1 MTNSSQ
7 SRKPQVFISFRG
19 KAQRKTL
26 VSFIKSKLEEISEI
40 NVFMDEYEIRG
51 RPITTL
57 FERIRESSIA
67 LVIFSDKYPESRWC
81 LDELVEIKKQM
92 ETGSIVPFPI
102 FYKVKAESVKNQ
114 TGHFRNVLLKTEED
128 VRKKVDRSNIR
139 SILETEDMIWGWRQA
154 LVSVGGRMGFSYN
167 HKCDNDFVNDI
178 VVQIKKMLADLSP
191 SPRNGLKIIERPQ
204 MHPQEEVTSLL
215 QALNLKKSDLEDLI
229 HINGV
234 VSHGTDRLV
243 FLDLIS
249 LQNPIL
255 ADRLIELV
263 QAGRNLLVLLG
274 SLEYYN
280 NGFTF
285 KRIFLP
291 KKSQQLPGYTVVAES
306 NDNLRNHEVSYS
318 DTVLTCFSFLCNILK
333 RSEMKIDPLSRR
345 VFIGL
350 GEKHLGKFLV
360 SSLKEELESNQIL
373 VYVEDETKSRI
384 KESGVAVVFFSKK
397 YPNSE
402 KCLDELVEIK
412 KLMDAGKIDPLP
424 VFYSLKDEPVKN
436 LKGYFLN
443 RLLKIENEVRKNIKT
458 RDDKSILDT
467 EAKIWGWRD
476 ALSSI
481 ASRPGLSYELST
493 DDVFVSDIVT
503 KVNELFA
510 SRERKKTEAATTVVK
525 TLDADDLF
533 YSRTSFLQAIDR
545 DITDFESF
553 TDIPNG
559 LVLLRL
565 KGHTNLVF
573 LKLSSH
579 ENLLQVLYL
588 LSLDFNKRGGEAE
601 SIVTSASGSIV
612 AASSMFQPLD
622 NIRIDLN
629 RQKYAT

>member
-67 LVIFSDKYPESRWC
+67 LIIFSDKYPESRWC

-92 ETGSIVPFPI
+92 DTGSIVPFPI
-102 FYKVKAESVKNQ
+102 FYKVKAESVKYQ
-114 TGHFRNVLLKTEED
+114 TGHFRNVLLKTEDD
-128 VRKKVDRSNIR
+128 VRKKVDRRNIR

-178 VVQIKKMLADLSP
+178 VVQVKKMLADLSP
-191 SPRNGLKIIERPQ
+191 TPRNGLKIIER
-204 MHPQEEVTSLL
+204 PQEEVTSLL

-229 HINGV
+229 HTNGV
-234 VSHGTDRLV
+234 VSQGTDRLV

-255 ADRLIELV
+255 AQRLIELV
-263 QAGRNLLVLLG
+263 QAGRILLVLLG

-280 NGFTF
+280 NGFDF
-285 KRIFLP
+285 KRLFLP
-291 KKSQQLPGYTVVAES
+291 KKSQQLPGNTAVAES
-306 NDNLRNHEVSYS
+306 NDNLRNREVSYT
-318 DTVLTCFSFLCNILK
+318 DAVLTCFSFLCNILN
-333 RSEMKIDPLSRR
+333 RSEMKIDPPARR
-345 VFIGL
+345 VFISL

-360 SSLKEELESNQIL
+360 NSLKEELESNQIL
-373 VYVEDETKSRI
+373 VYAEDETKSRI
-384 KESGVAVVFFSKK
+384 KESGVAVVVFSNK
-397 YPNSE
+397 YPKSE

-424 VFYSLKDEPVKN
+424 VFYSLKVEPVKK
-436 LKGYFLN
+436 LKGCFLN

-510 SRERKKTEAATTVVK
+510 SRERKKTEAETTVVK
-525 TLDADDLF
+525 SLDDDLF

-545 DITDFESF
+545 DNADFESF
-553 TDIPNG
+553 TDIPHG

-579 ENLLQVLYL
+579 ENLVRFQRSDSSKFFTEVLLPLQGFALNPSGVIRFRDP
-588 LSLDFNKRGGEAE
+588 SLALALE
-601 SIVTSASGSIV
+601 SNQS
-612 AASSMFQPLD
+612 Q
-622 NIRIDLN
+622 
-629 RQKYAT
+629 Q